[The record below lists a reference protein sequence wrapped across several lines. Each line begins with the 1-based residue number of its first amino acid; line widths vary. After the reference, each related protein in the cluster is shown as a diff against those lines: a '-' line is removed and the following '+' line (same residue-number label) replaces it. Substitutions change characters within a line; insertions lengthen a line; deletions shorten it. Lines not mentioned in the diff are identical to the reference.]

1 MMHIL
6 IIACFA
12 AVYLRDGLEAPVLWR
27 WLGPWSGASPGIVA
41 ACSMGS
47 LAGVWAS
54 SHLVIRRLGR
64 RLDRRG
70 SYRDAQRAE
79 VVLLISRL
87 AAVGLHSFNV
97 LALGWL
103 DAVRQATG
111 NLVGVDE
118 VMACVPV
125 LLVVALGW
133 YSLYP
138 VDRRLRESLVIGAL
152 DEGRSLPPMLTR
164 WQYIAGALRHQVLWV
179 VIPIT
184 SIMSWGE
191 QTDRWVQQGELG
203 SLEAGAAQVA
213 GIAALLVVMPAVM
226 RRLWDT
232 VSLGPGSL
240 RDRLEAM
247 CRDQGIRVRDLLV
260 WRTHGTM
267 INGAVMGFV
276 PRFRYIL
283 LTDALIEH
291 LPMHQVEA
299 VMAHELGHVRRH
311 HILWL
316 GASALGSITV
326 VSWVALVG
334 MELARPGLAS
344 EEWAQ
349 GVAGAASLGVGLLV
363 FGLVSRRFEWQA
375 DAFAVQHMSGLS
387 RRAKGAVE
395 VTPEAVEAMRGALES
410 VARLN
415 HIPRHR
421 FTWRHGSIAARQ
433 QRLEALAGQ
442 RADRLPIDRLGR
454 RIAVVS
460 AVVGL
465 VAAGLVVWS
474 GVSSA
479 RGGTGRGHGSLGM
492 EVDGA
497 ICQDARDRE

>member
-6 IIACFA
+6 LIACFA
-12 AVYLRDGLEAPVLWR
+12 AVYLRDGMEAPVLWH
-27 WLGPWSGASPGIVA
+27 WLGRWSGAAPGLVA
-41 ACSMGS
+41 ACSVGS
-47 LAGVWAS
+47 LAAVWVA
-54 SHLVIRRLGR
+54 SHLVIWRLGL

-70 SYRDAQRAE
+70 RYRDAQRAE
-79 VVLLISRL
+79 VVLLLSRL
-87 AAVGLHSFNV
+87 AAVGLHAFNV

-103 DAVRQATG
+103 DAVRHATG

-118 VMACVPV
+118 LLACLPV
-125 LLVVALGW
+125 LTVFTLGL
-133 YSLYP
+133 YSFFP
-138 VDRRLRESLVIGAL
+138 VDRRLRESVIIGAL
-152 DEGRSLPPMLTR
+152 DQGRSLPPMLTR
-164 WQYIAGALRHQVLWV
+164 WQYIAGSLRHQVLWV
-179 VIPIT
+179 LIPIAC
-184 SIMSWGE
+184 IMTWGE
-191 QTDRWVQQGELG
+191 QTDRWAQRHTLSSV
-203 SLEAGAAQVA
+203 EAGAAQFA
-213 GIAALLVVMPAVM
+213 GILALLLVMPAVM

-232 VSLGPGSL
+232 VSLGPGPL

-291 LPMHQVEA
+291 LPMQQIEA

-316 GASALGSITV
+316 GASAIGSITV
-326 VSWVALVG
+326 VSWLMLVG
-334 MELARPGLAS
+334 MELARPGLTNA
-344 EEWAQ
+344 EWAQ
-349 GVAGAASLGVGLLV
+349 AVAGGASLGVGLLV

-375 DAFAVQHMSGLS
+375 DAFAVQHMSGYH
-387 RRAKGAVE
+387 RRADGPVE
-395 VTPEAVEAMRGALES
+395 LTPEAVEAMRGALES

-415 HIPRHR
+415 HIPRRR

-433 QRLEALAGQ
+433 ERLEALAGL

-454 RIAVVS
+454 VIAVVA

-465 VAAGLVVWS
+465 AAAGLVVWS
-474 GVSSA
+474 GVSSE
-479 RGGTGRGHGSLGM
+479 RHGKGREDGFQRM

-497 ICQDARDRE
+497 ICQDARDRK